1 MATQSKASNSSER
14 KSRAAAKE
22 LRLNIK
28 QDRKLSDSSGVT
40 LPSAK
45 CFSTIDLSSTF
56 LISVL
61 PTRKTPCEAP
71 RKSNSTPRVEK
82 TGLNP
87 KSFSGSYDRTQPK
100 VLKRNLTVVGVV
112 RVVGVVAVAV
122 VAAVAAGVEL
132 VLVVVVVAEVVV
144 VVAAVAVLVAAG
156 VVVVVAVV
164 AVVAAVGVV
173 VVE

>member
-1 MATQSKASNSSER
+1 M
-14 KSRAAAKE
+14 AKE

-56 LISVL
+56 FISVL

-112 RVVGVVAVAV
+112 RVVGVVV
-122 VAAVAAGVEL
+122 VAAVAAGVVL
-132 VLVVVVVAEVVV
+132 VLVAVVVAEVVV
-144 VVAAVAVLVAAG
+144 VAAVAVVVAAG
-156 VVVVVAVV
+156 VVVAVVVAVV
-164 AVVAAVGVV
+164 AVAAVGVV

>member
-122 VAAVAAGVEL
+122 VAAVAAGVVL
-132 VLVVVVVAEVVV
+132 VLVVVVVAEVV